1 MSISQIAKSLPP
13 SHDLESVC
21 LWLSMAMASD
31 TVLPETESV
40 DITQEDDSLTRFT
53 VPKVAMTKE
62 KVDNMEFE
70 I

>member
-1 MSISQIAKSLPP
+1 
-13 SHDLESVC
+13 
-21 LWLSMAMASD
+21 MASD